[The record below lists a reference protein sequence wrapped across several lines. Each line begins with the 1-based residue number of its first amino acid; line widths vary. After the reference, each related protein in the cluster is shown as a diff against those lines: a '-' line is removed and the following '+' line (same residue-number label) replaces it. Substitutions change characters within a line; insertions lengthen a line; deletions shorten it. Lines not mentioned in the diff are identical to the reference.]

1 MTRTIQAIAYAVLVA
16 FAVIGA
22 LEVDRRLAVCPDR
35 GSHEPQGAGSAFFQS
50 PIFRS
55 LPQSFFLH
63 SKMVFWV
70 SSIR

>member
-50 PIFRS
+50 PIFRAH
-55 LPQSFFLH
+55 LPSFFRH
-63 SKMVFWV
+63 CIMVFK
-70 SSIR
+70 S